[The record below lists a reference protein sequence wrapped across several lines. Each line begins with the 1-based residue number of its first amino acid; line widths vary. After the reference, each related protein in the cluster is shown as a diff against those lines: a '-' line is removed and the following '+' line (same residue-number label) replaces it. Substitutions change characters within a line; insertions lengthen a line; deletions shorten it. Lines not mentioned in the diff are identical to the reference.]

1 MEKIPEK
8 LEDNEYLLKI
18 RQSDMFGFITKY
30 NKNGTIPKAF
40 EEWSDYIMGIGRV
53 NIPIQLHIEEFRSGW
68 KFISYRIGE
77 SQSWATVQHP
87 FGFKLEIYL
96 SNLLDIVQKNTLV
109 KGEIIGKYK
118 WENKKLINNLSDLS
132 QERCNKIKNLEME
145 FTFESL
151 NDEILKLENPDLME
165 LWKKY
170 NKLNGFQ

>member
-1 MEKIPEK
+1 MKKIPEK

-30 NKNGTIPKAF
+30 NKNGTIPTAF
-40 EEWSDYIMGIGRV
+40 EKWSGYGYV

-77 SQSWATVQHP
+77 SQSWATVEHP

-109 KGEIIGKYK
+109 KGEIVGKYK
-118 WENKKLINNLSDLS
+118 WEI
-132 QERCNKIKNLEME
+132 
-145 FTFESL
+145 
-151 NDEILKLENPDLME
+151 
-165 LWKKY
+165 
-170 NKLNGFQ
+170 